1 MKSHLRGSKRQSPQN
16 LFWAKGCLQ
25 LLVCFGG
32 VGLRPVFVQGGHLTH
47 FRKNHLQASQPRAL
61 LLAPFCPGSETMLG
75 WPCEGTEP
83 AGCPPCSDLGPTPC
97 QKQTCVRARSSSELL
112 SGDLSSKQARSN
124 KARGTEAF
132 LTLSVQALWE
142 QNKRGFGNKQHKYV
156 FTHAHNRL
164 CAHSMGCEHT
174 VAVLPLGPASKG
186 KMETVTHS
194 ATKKLPVLALLS
206 PCSPPCSLIGW
217 GLGI

>member
-1 MKSHLRGSKRQSPQN
+1 
-16 LFWAKGCLQ
+16 
-25 LLVCFGG
+25 
-32 VGLRPVFVQGGHLTH
+32 
-47 FRKNHLQASQPRAL
+47 
-61 LLAPFCPGSETMLG
+61 MLG

-83 AGCPPCSDLGPTPC
+83 AGRPPCSDLGPTPC
-97 QKQTCVRARSSSELL
+97 QEQTCVRARSSSELL

-164 CAHSMGCEHT
+164 CAHSVGCEHT

-186 KMETVTHS
+186 KMEAVTHS

-206 PCSPPCSLIGW
+206 PLLTSMQPD
-217 GLGI
+217 GLGAGHLKGQAAAPAGALLAVWCRYPFLSLFIMDGLWRAILGKHSGIEQPREG